1 MALSGGN
8 FELGVSVKKLLAST
22 LSVVV
27 VAVPLALATSTTAQ
41 AAPYKN
47 CTQARQNND
56 CNIPSSS
63 DKYQSKL
70 DRDGDGI
77 GCEC

>member
-1 MALSGGN
+1 MRALLFIGL
-8 FELGVSVKKLLAST
+8 FGVSMVFAP
-22 LSVVV
+22 
-27 VAVPLALATSTTAQ
+27 AVQ
-41 AAPYKN
+41 AAPYPN
-47 CTQARQNND
+47 CTVARQD
-56 CNIPSSS
+56 GACNIPSSS

>member
-1 MALSGGN
+1 MI
-8 FELGVSVKKLLAST
+8 ST
-22 LSVVV
+22 IGF
-27 VAVPLALATSTTAQ
+27 ALAVGFTAAAIGTAAPAIATPLPQ
-41 AAPYKN
+41 APYKN
-47 CTQARQNND
+47 CTQARENGD
-56 CNIPSSS
+56 CDIPASS

>member
-1 MALSGGN
+1 MEGDMPETALQAFQDSEDRWGIAMAG
-8 FELGVSVKKLLAST
+8 
-22 LSVVV
+22 
-27 VAVPLALATSTTAQ
+27 AVFAPIAE

-47 CTQARQNND
+47 CTAAKQDGA